1 MRKGLSP
8 WKAAVSGAGR
18 SGAGPDP
25 GPGTRAGEGPD
36 VRAGRRPV
44 SGARPAAVPRVALY
58 GTTDEQPPWAEM
70 VHFEWI
76 PDRSSRFSWE
86 IDPHIHEGLIQVLYV
101 MKGGG
106 EAFIDGVRW
115 TLDPPCLIVAPARSV
130 HGFAFSPSIDGPV
143 ITAAQKPLESLA
155 SVAAPSLLAHIRRPG
170 VLPVD
175 PSSRQAEAMLPLFEA
190 IEREAQ
196 TDGSGQAEA
205 GMALLLA
212 LFVQIARL
220 ARLDEEIAGEA
231 VRDESQDRPVRG
243 DDVGTDARSAARAAR
258 QGPVERAARSR
269 KALQIERFRS
279 LLDARFRERLPVDG
293 YAAELGITAGQLT
306 RLCHEIIGLSAQQA
320 INARVV
326 HEAQRELIYSS
337 LSIKQV
343 AGELGFDDEAY
354 FGRFFRKQTGFR
366 PTEFRK
372 MARSRL
378 AT

>member
-1 MRKGLSP
+1 MKKVLSP
-8 WKAAVSGAGR
+8 GKAAPADPGR
-18 SGAGPDP
+18 NGLDP
-25 GPGTRAGEGPD
+25 GPGTRASEDPG
-36 VRAGRRPV
+36 VRARRRSVPGV
-44 SGARPAAVPRVALY
+44 RPAAVPRVALY
-58 GTTDEQPPWAEM
+58 GTTDDQPPWADM

-101 MKGGG
+101 IQGGG

-130 HGFAFSPSIDGPV
+130 HGFAFSSSVDGPV

-155 SVAAPSLLAHIRRPG
+155 SVAAPGLLAHIRRPG

-175 PSSRQAEAMLPLFEA
+175 PSSRQAEAMLPLFQA

-212 LFVQIARL
+212 LFVQIARV
-220 ARLDEEIAGEA
+220 ARLDEEI
-231 VRDESQDRPVRG
+231 
-243 DDVGTDARSAARAAR
+243 
-258 QGPVERAARSR
+258 ERAARSR

-279 LLDARFRERLPVDG
+279 LLDARFRERVPVDG

-366 PTEFRK
+366 PTEFRR